1 MASPSFCVTMRTRRI
16 STALG
21 NPMKTNGPKPIAIRE
36 GETSQS
42 HALYFIR
49 PVAMAATA
57 VIAVLSQSM
66 MVDMVFEMQMKDT
79 SLVRALGDGDTA
91 TSLRDEQIVKS
102 TGR

>member
-1 MASPSFCVTMRTRRI
+1 
-16 STALG
+16 
-21 NPMKTNGPKPIAIRE
+21 MKTNGSKPIAIRE
-36 GETSQS
+36 VENPQR

-66 MVDMVFEMQMKDT
+66 MVEMVFEMQAKDI
-79 SLVRALGDGDTA
+79 SLVRALDRNVDIPTP
-91 TSLRDEQIVKS
+91 LRDEQIVKS